1 MSGTEFSPQYLRI
14 AISLAERIAGGEM
27 PVGKR
32 ISGRSLLASEYA
44 VSPETI
50 RRALK
55 LLSDMKIV
63 AIKDKSGVFI
73 LSSDN
78 ARRYLKNFEGWSEQ
92 RKMRKKLKELLA
104 QSEQLNRQISDAY
117 AGIAKSLDAVT
128 AADRQLPTY
137 ESHVRPDSPHIGKSI
152 GSLQFWQSTGATII
166 AIRRAHSLIVSPGPY
181 AEIYGGDVL
190 VFVGDASAVHSVE
203 RFINGASCENEGLA
217 EQKEESDDSI

>member
-73 LSSDN
+73 LSADN
-78 ARRYLKNFEGWSEQ
+78 AKRYLKNFEGWSEQ
-92 RKMRKKLKELLA
+92 REMRKKLKELLA

-117 AGIAKSLDAVT
+117 TGIAKSLDAVT

-166 AIRRAHSLIVSPGPY
+166 AIRRVHSLIVSPGPY

-203 RFINGASCENEGLA
+203 RFINGAPYENEGLA
-217 EQKEESDDSI
+217 EQREESDDSI